1 MKSVLTT
8 LILFSIHSSSA
19 LAAKASSLDTARA
32 FANKGNYTAAAAEY
46 FKAESGEELL
56 SGRYGFGVALI
67 RLRLP
72 HLASI
77 PMMTVATQGTGKLQK
92 KALDNL
98 VKISYDTNDA
108 SLLNYSINKL
118 TIEDL
123 EETSQEIYY
132 NRLAEYY
139 HENKKFDQAL
149 QYLDAALKKNRE
161 NEKALHLAGLIYL
174 KKNQPDKAAEFFKYL
189 AAFWDRKA
197 PNDETK
203 GVALANYARALY
215 QNRKL
220 VEAEAIYRQ
229 IPKDHTLYRKVQM
242 ELAWTL
248 FRAGKIRSA
257 LSALQT
263 LHTPYYENFY
273 DPESFILRSLIL
285 LFACQGDEAMKSVK
299 AFDKN
304 FAGLDAILSNWLER
318 KPDPASVISEIQ
330 TFQQKLKASNF
341 DKKGA
346 LPFFVVRTLIDEYPL
361 SGLLRSKNEI
371 LKEQQLFLK
380 TFRKENTGRLAAYV
394 KKAYAAK
401 LRNLDKNIARVF
413 NFKVA
418 AFQNDYRDLESQVEF
433 LKYEI
438 LEERKRASKAK
449 IKANEI
455 KKLDDNEKRSFYVQ
469 NGYRYWPFNGEYWID
484 EIGNYQYLGVNRC
497 EE

>member
-1 MKSVLTT
+1 MKTT
-8 LILFSIHSSSA
+8 FISLILLLLPVFIA
-19 LAAKASSLDTARA
+19 VAAPASSLDRARS
-32 FANKGNYTAAAAEY
+32 FSSKGNHATAAIEY
-46 FKAESGEELL
+46 LKADSREDFLL
-56 SGRYGFGVALI
+56 SRYGLGLSLM
-67 RLRLP
+67 RLKLP

-92 KALDNL
+92 KGLDNL
-98 VKISYDTNDA
+98 VKISFDTNDVT
-108 SLLNYSINKL
+108 LLNYSINKL

-139 HENKKFDQAL
+139 HENRKFDEAL
-149 QYLDAALKKNRE
+149 QLLESILRKNPD
-161 NEKALHLAGLIYL
+161 NEKALYLAGLIYL
-174 KKNQPDKAAEFFKYL
+174 KKDQPDKAADFFKYL
-189 AAFWDRKA
+189 STFWDKQA
-197 PNDETK
+197 FNHETK

-215 QNRKL
+215 QEKKL
-220 VEAEAIYRQ
+220 SEAESVYRQ
-229 IPKDHTLYRKVQM
+229 IPKDSALYRKVQM

-257 LSALQT
+257 LSTIHT

-285 LFACQGDEAMKSVK
+285 LFACQEDEAMKVVK

-304 FAGLDAILSNWLER
+304 FAGLDSAITSWIQR
-318 KPDPASVISEIQ
+318 KPETSTVIGEIQ
-330 TFQQKLKASNF
+330 TFQKMLKMSKF
-341 DKKGA
+341 EKKGL
-346 LPFFVVRTLIDEYPL
+346 LPFFVVRTLVDEYPL
-361 SGLLRSKNEI
+361 KGLLQARTEI
-371 LKEQQLFLK
+371 QREQLLFQK
-380 TFRKENTGRLAAYV
+380 VFRKDNTGRLAAYA

-401 LRNLDKNIARVF
+401 LRNMDKNIARVF
-413 NFKVA
+413 NYKVA
-418 AFQNDYRDLESQVEF
+418 VFQEEFRDLESQVEF

-438 LEERKRASKAK
+438 LEEKKRASKAK
-449 IKANEI
+449 MRAGLEFN
-455 KKLDDNEKRSFYVQ
+455 LADDEKRSFFVQ

>member
-1 MKSVLTT
+1 MRIIPTS
-8 LILFSIHSSSA
+8 LILIFIYSSPA
-19 LAAKASSLDTARA
+19 LAAKASSLDKARGL
-32 FANKGNYTAAAAEY
+32 ANKGNYTAAATEF
-46 FKAESGEELL
+46 FKEEAGEDFLK
-56 SGRYGFGVALI
+56 GRYGFALALM
-67 RLRLP
+67 RLKLP

-77 PMMTVATQGTGKLQK
+77 PMMTVATQSDGKLQK

-98 VKISYDTNDA
+98 MKISYDTNDA

-139 HENKKFDQAL
+139 HENKKFDEAL
-149 QYLDAALKKNRE
+149 RFVDAALKKNRD

-189 AAFWDRKA
+189 AAFWDKKS

-203 GVALANYARALY
+203 GVALANHARALY
-215 QNRKL
+215 QDRKFSQ
-220 VEAEAIYRQ
+220 AEAIYRQ
-229 IPKDHTLYRKVQM
+229 IPKDHALYRKVQM

-285 LFACQGDEAMKSVK
+285 LFACQNDEAMKAAR

-304 FAGLDAILSNWLER
+304 FSGLDATLTSWLER
-318 KPDPASVISEIQ
+318 KPDTASVLAEIQ
-330 TFQQKLKASNF
+330 TFQQKLKANSY

-346 LPFFVVRTLIDEYPL
+346 LPFFVIRTLVDEYPL
-361 SGLLRSKNEI
+361 NSLLRAKNEI
-371 LKEQQLFLK
+371 LKEQQLFQK
-380 TFRKENTGRLAAYV
+380 TFRKENSGRMAAYV
-394 KKAYAAK
+394 KKAYTAK
-401 LRNLDKNIARVF
+401 LRNMDKNIARVF

-418 AFQNDYRDLESQVEF
+418 VFQNDFRELESQVEF

-438 LEERKRASKAK
+438 LEERKRAAKAK
-449 IKANEI
+449 ISSADS
-455 KKLDDNEKRSFYVQ
+455 KKLDEDQKRSFYVQ